1 MPQNVKVIQ
10 AREFVRGTPEG
21 RVYLDEAE
29 QLLKDIAAAG
39 AGLDG
44 FHVLVD
50 TRHVTTGLSA
60 TELWHLSDKLARFRR
75 SAGRRIAILC
85 PSERFDHS
93 AFFALCGANRGLN
106 VRAFMGYEEAMEWLL
121 E

>member
-1 MPQNVKVIQ
+1 MSKNVKVIQ

-39 AGLDG
+39 TGLEG

-50 TRHVTTGLSA
+50 TRGVTAGLSA
-60 TELWHLSDKLARFRR
+60 TELWHLSDRLAQFRR
-75 SAGRRIAILC
+75 SAERRIAVLC
-85 PSERFDHS
+85 PRERFDHS
-93 AFFALCGANRGLN
+93 AFFALCAANRGLN
-106 VRAFMGYEEAMEWLL
+106 VRAFLGYEDAMEWLL